1 MRLFLLTFLAQVLL
15 TLPVRGDVLDSV
27 TFQRQLADTEHANR
41 NKSAVPAKTGN
52 PAFSIA
58 YSGKPPSVQQW
69 LAQADLNIRSAQL
82 RIVGNAMLS
91 DQSQISKDFT
101 TQDSG
106 VLNPSSSRTA
116 DAAGSPVLFLFP
128 VPRTAR
134 QVIVGGPV
142 MGGTDPDVVLGL
154 QHHEYQTALR
164 GPYLQRCRS
173 ELLRSLYSLQGLLPP
188 LKGAGDANRLPDPPV
203 AGSLDV
209 VVAAFS
215 QDDRNPAGLQFQDP
229 AMSAVQ
235 RRLCFPDLSMAE
247 QPFTTRELD
256 RPGKPFRP
264 VSSFSQLA
272 LRLHHV
278 WLNLQVSANDKVRE
292 KLHGSILLAVFPE
305 SLFGG
310 GTLFMVCGILL
321 FGAMMMARHQH
332 AVD

>member
-1 MRLFLLTFLAQVLL
+1 
-15 TLPVRGDVLDSV
+15 
-27 TFQRQLADTEHANR
+27 
-41 NKSAVPAKTGN
+41 
-52 PAFSIA
+52 
-58 YSGKPPSVQQW
+58 
-69 LAQADLNIRSAQL
+69 
-82 RIVGNAMLS
+82 
-91 DQSQISKDFT
+91 
-101 TQDSG
+101 
-106 VLNPSSSRTA
+106 
-116 DAAGSPVLFLFP
+116 
-128 VPRTAR
+128 
-134 QVIVGGPV
+134 
-142 MGGTDPDVVLGL
+142 
-154 QHHEYQTALR
+154 
-164 GPYLQRCRS
+164 
-173 ELLRSLYSLQGLLPP
+173 
-188 LKGAGDANRLPDPPV
+188 
-203 AGSLDV
+203 
-209 VVAAFS
+209 
-215 QDDRNPAGLQFQDP
+215 
-229 AMSAVQ
+229 MSAVQ

>member
-1 MRLFLLTFLAQVLL
+1 
-15 TLPVRGDVLDSV
+15 
-27 TFQRQLADTEHANR
+27 
-41 NKSAVPAKTGN
+41 
-52 PAFSIA
+52 
-58 YSGKPPSVQQW
+58 
-69 LAQADLNIRSAQL
+69 LAQADLNIRSSQL

-91 DQSQISKDFT
+91 DQSQISKDLT
-101 TQDSG
+101 NQHLG
-106 VLNPSSSRTA
+106 ALNSSSSPAT

-164 GPYLQRCRS
+164 VPYLQRCQC
-173 ELLRSLYSLQGLLPP
+173 ELLRNLYSLQGLLPP
-188 LKGAGDANRLPDPPV
+188 LKGADDANRLPDPPV

-215 QDDRNPAGLQFQDP
+215 QNDRNPAGLQFQDP
-229 AMSAVQ
+229 AMSAVW
-235 RRLCFPDLSMAE
+235 RRLCFPDLSLAE
-247 QPFTTRELD
+247 QPFATRELD
-256 RPGKPFRP
+256 RPGKPFHP
-264 VSSFSQLA
+264 VSSFSHLV

-292 KLHGSILLAVFPE
+292 KLHGSILSAVFPE

-310 GTLFMVCGILL
+310 GTVLMVCGILM
-321 FGAMMMARHQH
+321 FGAMMMARQQH